1 MMKKLF
7 LLLNL
12 GLILISCEIHAQ
24 KGLKSSNTK
33 RVNSKLSNLLIM
45 KVEFL
50 FPDFKCDNYWL
61 MV

>member
-12 GLILISCEIHAQ
+12 GLIIISSEIHAQ

-33 RVNSKLSNLLIM
+33 RVNSKPSNQLFGEI
-45 KVEFL
+45 EFITL
-50 FPDFKCDNYWL
+50 F
-61 MV
+61 